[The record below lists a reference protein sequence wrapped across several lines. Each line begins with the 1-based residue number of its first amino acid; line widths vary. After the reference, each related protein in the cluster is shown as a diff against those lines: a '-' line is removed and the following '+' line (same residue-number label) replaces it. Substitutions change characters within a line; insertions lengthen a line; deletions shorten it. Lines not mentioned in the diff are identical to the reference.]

1 MTIASFAFTISRQQC
16 PSSTMASG
24 RVIIRLITIQTTVPD
39 RALHSLELVSLY
51 TLLTR
56 EIKLL
61 KAAQEILE
69 TSRLTKTFPIDD
81 VYLSGILRVKRGL
94 PLYHEKAV
102 YVADLPGDFTFV

>member
-1 MTIASFAFTISRQQC
+1 
-16 PSSTMASG
+16 MASG

-39 RALHSLELVSLY
+39 RALHSLELVSFKSLSNS
-51 TLLTR
+51 LNFR
-56 EIKLL
+56 FR